1 MKETPTQQQASSEEG
16 PTLSEHKIER
26 VGHPRGLIALRV
38 RHPPF
43 AFFIAGVHIEKGAPR
58 VVNPPP
64 TGEELGA
71 GLWISLP
78 RLVADWY

>member
-38 RHPPF
+38 RHPPCGKLF
-43 AFFIAGVHIEKGAPR
+43 PA
-58 VVNPPP
+58 
-64 TGEELGA
+64 
-71 GLWISLP
+71 
-78 RLVADWY
+78 LVTDWY